1 MNAGRLTSSALLGT
15 SPFVTAGKSAVHAP
29 ALDLDSRF
37 RGNHEVNN
45 PGRVATSPTAGQ
57 PTVEAELTKHVETF
71 VASSFF
77 GTMLKQM
84 RESPFR
90 SELFGGGRAG
100 GAYDAM
106 YHQALAERMGRGVGQ
121 SLVRSIVKRI
131 MGARAE
137 NAPSAATSNGSK
149 LNLNA

>member
-1 MNAGRLTSSALLGT
+1 MNAATMTSSLRPGT
-15 SPFVTAGKSAVHAP
+15 TSLVQAGRAP
-29 ALDLDSRF
+29 AQAPS
-37 RGNHEVNN
+37 
-45 PGRVATSPTAGQ
+45 SPS
-57 PTVEAELTKHVETF
+57 VESELTKHVQAF

-100 GAYDAM
+100 EAYDAM

-121 SLVRSIVKRI
+121 GLVRAIVKRI
-131 MGARAE
+131 MGARASE
-137 NAPSAATSNGSK
+137 GLQAPRSSGTQ
-149 LNLNA
+149 LNLAA